1 MGSIRLTFG
10 LNRLTM
16 SPLQS
21 EAAKEFRKP
30 RPSLPPPD
38 RKGQPG
44 KSSPMME
51 TFSEFSMVGVYETR
65 KGLKFVHITSEKFA
79 GKFTV
84 LIFMD
89 NRLTEL
95 EAEEWKSF
103 NDKLT
108 DFKAIGAQVVG
119 VCTDSHVTVRTM
131 LMNSASL
138 KGIKFPII
146 CDRDGDFSRAFG
158 VLKLSSGGNFGAA
171 RAVAVLDPEK
181 RLIHLRLH
189 NERTRARP
197 DNFLQLLSRLQGN
210 PSSAKKPSSFASN
223 TPTVSFA
230 GSDAVRKNDAVE
242 NESAKKEEKEKPLT
256 SSKSATRQPTDLK
269 EENLEAEKVPS
280 KTMKHGANCR
290 STGAEL
296 KPTKTPSNTPQ
307 APKAPGSESS
317 KTRSVPPM
325 PFGSVSRPGSNL
337 TPRKPSSEV
346 PTNKMETPS
355 KNLAGAEVTK
365 KDAKA
370 TRNTIDKSLEKP
382 PKNLKPGSAVAD
394 AKADV
399 KKKPAAA
406 SNQ

>member
-1 MGSIRLTFG
+1 
-10 LNRLTM
+10 
-16 SPLQS
+16 
-21 EAAKEFRKP
+21 
-30 RPSLPPPD
+30 
-38 RKGQPG
+38 
-44 KSSPMME
+44 MME
-51 TFSEFSMVGVYETR
+51 TFSAFSMVGVYETR

-158 VLKLSSGGNFGAA
+158 VLKLSGGNFGAA

-181 RLIHLRLH
+181 RLVHLRLH

-197 DNFLQLLSRLQGN
+197 DSFLQLLSRLQGK
-210 PSSAKKPSSFASN
+210 PSYVKKPVSFVSN
-223 TPTVSFA
+223 SPTVSFA
-230 GSDAVRKNDAVE
+230 GSDAVRKNDNVVE
-242 NESAKKEEKEKPLT
+242 NKTVEKAKSVT
-256 SSKSATRQPTDLK
+256 SSKSATRQPADLNL
-269 EENLEAEKVPS
+269 EENQEAEKVPS
-280 KTMKHGANCR
+280 KAIKPSANYR

-296 KPTKTPSNTPQ
+296 EATKAPGNTFSKTS
-307 APKAPGSESS
+307 KAPGSNTS
-317 KTRSVPPM
+317 KTR
-325 PFGSVSRPGSNL
+325 SVSRPGSNL
-337 TPRKPSSEV
+337 TPSKPSPEV
-346 PTNKMETPS
+346 PTNNMEAPS
-355 KNLAGAEVTK
+355 KNQAGAEA
-365 KDAKA
+365 AKREA
-370 TRNTIDKSLEKP
+370 KSTMKTIDNSMEKP
-382 PKNLKPGSAVAD
+382 PKNLKPAVDA

-399 KKKPAAA
+399 KKKPAVA